1 MKALDFEGILNYFR
15 ESVPKK
21 FQSEEGLDEL
31 FRTAFSFKVCC
42 AIQVL
47 LLYRCIS
54 ICTVIISALLLQ
66 LKERKLKD
74 IEKDYPAYLEQ
85 QAELEDPVRRLEVS
99 VHSTIDK
106 YMTL

>member
-54 ICTVIISALLLQ
+54 IIISALLLQ

-85 QAELEDPVRRLEVS
+85 QAELEDPVRRLEVG

>member
-1 MKALDFEGILNYFR
+1 MSQFQKSSSLKKAWTSYSALHSASRCAVRFFKYCSCIHV
-15 ESVPKK
+15 SV
-21 FQSEEGLDEL
+21 
-31 FRTAFSFKVCC
+31 
-42 AIQVL
+42 
-47 LLYRCIS
+47 
-54 ICTVIISALLLQ
+54 CTIIISALLLQ